1 MTWMVVF
8 LGLVVLV
15 ITIYLATRIWPGLRE
30 LQRSERQRQFLDT
43 MREASADA
51 HDPPEGDQ
59 HA

>member
-1 MTWMVVF
+1 MTWTVAL

-30 LQRSERQRQFLDT
+30 LQRSERQRRFLDD
-43 MREASADA
+43 MREASSDA

-59 HA
+59 RA